1 MPIALEGM
9 TVLPDLEV
17 VPPVEEWNWTPATTD
32 IDSAIERLFKAE
44 TPLSRRTSRVKD
56 IDVRQLRS
64 GILGLPPQPR
74 DALFPRGSDALD

>member
-1 MPIALEGM
+1 MPGATTTKERDMPIALEGM

-44 TPLSRRTSRVKD
+44 TPLTSRQTGTIGG
-56 IDVRQLRS
+56 IDH
-64 GILGLPPQPR
+64 GE
-74 DALFPRGSDALD
+74 FY

>member
-1 MPIALEGM
+1 MPGATTTKERDMPIALEGM

-44 TPLSRRTSRVKD
+44 TPLTSRQTGTIGGS
-56 IDVRQLRS
+56 IDH
-64 GILGLPPQPR
+64 GE
-74 DALFPRGSDALD
+74 FY